1 MIPKICIPLVDGS
14 FQTKT
19 LSYVFTLTE
28 DLGLVKL
35 HLFLLKGYIPIK
47 YHLVP

>member
-1 MIPKICIPLVDGS
+1 MLHLSPLEVS
-14 FQTKT
+14 RQKR

-35 HLFLLKGYIPIK
+35 HLFLLKGYNPI
-47 YHLVP
+47 